1 MAHVRNSDKCQRTL
15 KKLYALQL
23 KHGGTNKHNFLIR
36 GGVDEAVLIDSDSM
50 IRCQDE
56 QALLAESEGLREQ
69 LEENSR
75 RGGMVELPAL

>member
-1 MAHVRNSDKCQRTL
+1 
-15 KKLYALQL
+15 
-23 KHGGTNKHNFLIR
+23 
-36 GGVDEAVLIDSDSM
+36 VLIDSDSM